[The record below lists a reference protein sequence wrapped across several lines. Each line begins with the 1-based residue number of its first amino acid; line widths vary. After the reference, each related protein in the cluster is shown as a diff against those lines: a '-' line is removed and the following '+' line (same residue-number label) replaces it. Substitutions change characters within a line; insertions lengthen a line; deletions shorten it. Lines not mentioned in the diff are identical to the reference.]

1 MASSSSDIGVI
12 LNELTC
18 PVCFDLYKEPVG
30 LPCGHSFCR
39 VCIEKSW
46 ENREEDTGCVCP
58 NCREVFPQK
67 PKLKKNVII
76 ANLVENMKLKKGKFG
91 LEVRDIEHGD
101 VNVKEGMKSGGSE
114 SFCEVCS
121 REAAK
126 RCVPCEIL
134 CCEKH
139 LKPHQHKGHKLV
151 DPGVKIEELRCIEH
165 GKPIQLYCKDDGSLM
180 CLTCTGGQHRDH
192 NVVALEIAHAEL
204 KVPSTQGVVP
214 SASIYIILCRM
225 FLFNPPPVHDSSLL
239 LFLYSVQGVLAAK
252 YPHVSQSMES
262 VASQL
267 WHVQEEKAQ
276 TENSSRN
283 AEDRLEEKRRLVC
296 QFVNES
302 VDLMK
307 SEINK
312 RKMEKLSLLGK
323 QREKLEQQ
331 MEDLRQGKSTMDTA
345 FQDLEAVSFLQGS
358 NDLLKRLET
367 MSDFKSVKR
376 TPLPVLDFSKEEKN
390 LDELIT
396 LNKNV
401 LEKIQKG
408 PVEHPEKVDLDQNN
422 LRRLYGRSPSLDPNS
437 AHPEIKI
444 SGDLRTA
451 TRTWTE
457 NQYPEH
463 PDRFDYCPQVV
474 SRDCFS
480 SGRHYWEVD
489 VRSNR
494 SCDIGICLNSMRRK
508 GEESVL
514 GDNPESW
521 CLHQCGNKYSA
532 DHNQQYTDLSVPG
545 DHERV
550 GFFLD
555 CEAGELTCFG
565 DSRVLHVFRGNFM
578 DPVKPAIRYEDDV
591 DVHKTPWY
599 LLVLVQVSGRTRND
613 FAVDLSR
620 FVGIKSSPCSW
631 SSSLVHDMEAK
642 HLWLFDT

>member
-192 NVVALEIAHAEL
+192 DVVALEIAHAEL
-204 KVPSTQGVVP
+204 K
-214 SASIYIILCRM
+214 
-225 FLFNPPPVHDSSLL
+225 
-239 LFLYSVQGVLAAK
+239 GVLAAK

-376 TPLPVLDFSKEEKN
+376 TPLPVLDFSKVEKN

-489 VRSNR
+489 VRSSR

-521 CLHQCGNKYSA
+521 CLHKCDNKYSA

-578 DPVKPAIRYEDDV
+578 DPVKPAIAVWDDEP
-591 DVHKTPWY
+591 VHFVH
-599 LLVLVQVSGRTRND
+599 LV
-613 FAVDLSR
+613 
-620 FVGIKSSPCSW
+620 K
-631 SSSLVHDMEAK
+631 
-642 HLWLFDT
+642 